1 MSDVSNIV
9 SQTELAGLLR
19 GCAWFAALDAPH
31 QDLVLATARAE
42 HVASAPGSRAAMR
55 RRITGWECTAVC

>member
-9 SQTELAGLLR
+9 SQTELAELLR

-42 HVASAPGSRAAMR
+42 HVV
-55 RRITGWECTAVC
+55 RRITGWGCIAAC

>member
-31 QDLVLATARAE
+31 PDLVLATARTE
-42 HVASAPGSRAAMR
+42 HVASGAWIACRNAPSD
-55 RRITGWECTAVC
+55 